1 MRTFPAGKA
10 VHTHVMPLRYLG
22 AVRTIAAVL
31 AGLCVGLAGCAAAV
45 TPSALPSA
53 NTSQSSLTPTVSPP
67 PSAPASAG
75 TTPLDDPLHGLVL
88 RDVRTDAEFTLGQL
102 AAEGPVLLETM
113 AIWCTKCRAQQRE
126 VVDAHG
132 RADFD
137 SVSLDVDPNERSED
151 LANYA
156 DREGFDWRFAV
167 ADGDLVRML
176 RDRFGTAVLNPPSM
190 PKILFRT
197 DGSIELIGLGEQ
209 LSASDLAAMIAG

>member
-102 AAEGPVLLETM
+102 AAERPVLLETM

>member
-1 MRTFPAGKA
+1 
-10 VHTHVMPLRYLG
+10 MPLRYLG

-67 PSAPASAG
+67 PSAPASVG

-102 AAEGPVLLETM
+102 AAERPVLLETM

-167 ADGDLVRML
+167 ADGGLVRML

>member
-1 MRTFPAGKA
+1 
-10 VHTHVMPLRYLG
+10 MPLRYLG

-67 PSAPASAG
+67 PSAPASVG

-102 AAEGPVLLETM
+102 AAERPVLLETM